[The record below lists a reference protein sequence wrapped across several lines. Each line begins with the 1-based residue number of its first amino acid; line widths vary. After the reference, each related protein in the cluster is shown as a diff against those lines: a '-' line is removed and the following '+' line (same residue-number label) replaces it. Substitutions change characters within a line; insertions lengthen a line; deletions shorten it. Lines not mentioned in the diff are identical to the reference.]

1 MRRGASN
8 ARLAARRRA
17 ILALAF
23 AAAPFALTGCPST
36 TSTPD
41 GGGVEK
47 VGFDSTEGEG
57 DPIVPSTDPE
67 RTRRAREIYLRGV
80 RLLAGQP
87 RIDEAIR
94 DFQQA
99 LEIDPLFYRAHFK
112 LGICYYHKGQYP
124 LEISEYKK
132 CLAIQPSYVPAW
144 LNLGHA
150 FLARDE
156 LEQAREAYERVLELD
171 PNHAVALYNKA
182 LVEFDLHNEPE
193 SLRLF
198 RAFLKVDGNGEMGQ
212 RASEYLK
219 ELEGRETKTTHGES
233 P

>member
-1 MRRGASN
+1 MRRGAH
-8 ARLAARRRA
+8 
-17 ILALAF
+17 ALVLVV
-23 AAAPFALTGCPST
+23 AAAAGCASTGGQA
-36 TSTPD
+36 D
-41 GGGVEK
+41 AGGKAGSPGARPGASAEDDE
-47 VGFDSTEGEG
+47 VGLAMRADE
-57 DPIVPSTDPE
+57 PIVPSTDPE

-124 LEISEYKK
+124 LEISEYRK
-132 CLAIQPSYVPAW
+132 CLTIQPSYVPAW

-150 FLARDE
+150 YLARDE
-156 LEQAREAYERVLELD
+156 LEQARDAYERVLELD

-198 RAFLKVDGNGEMGQ
+198 KTFIKVDGAGEMGD
-212 RASEYLK
+212 RAREYAH
-219 ELEGRETKTTHGES
+219 ELEQRQTVTTPNGET

>member
-8 ARLAARRRA
+8 ARHSPACRRA
-17 ILALAF
+17 ILALALV
-23 AAAPFALTGCPST
+23 AAPVALTGCPST
-36 TSTPD
+36 TPGP
-41 GGGVEK
+41 GGEGAEK
-47 VGFDSTEGEG
+47 VSYDYDAG

-87 RIDEAIR
+87 RIDDAIR

-212 RASEYLK
+212 RATEYLK
-219 ELEGRETKTTHGES
+219 ELEGRETKTTNGES

>member
-8 ARLAARRRA
+8 ARHL
-17 ILALAF
+17 LALAF
-23 AAAPFALTGCPST
+23 VAAPVALTGCPST

-47 VGFDSTEGEG
+47 TSFDSSEGEG

-87 RIDEAIR
+87 RIDDAIR

-212 RASEYLK
+212 RATEYLK
-219 ELEGRETKTTHGES
+219 ELEGRETKTTNGES

>member
-1 MRRGASN
+1 MRRG
-8 ARLAARRRA
+8 LF
-17 ILALAF
+17 ALLLV
-23 AAAPFALTGCPST
+23 AAPVVLTGCPST
-36 TSTPD
+36 TPGPD
-41 GGGVEK
+41 GVEK
-47 VGFDSTEGEG
+47 AASFDYDAEGR
-57 DPIVPSTDPE
+57 DDAIVPSTDPE

-212 RASEYLK
+212 RANEYLK
-219 ELEGRETKTTHGES
+219 ELEGRETRTTNGES